1 MSDLFKSADPAFL
14 RRLGMIVAGVVVLG
28 VLALVLLRESAPAH
42 YTTEAVT
49 RGPLA
54 VTVRASGTLQPRDQV
69 DVGAEISGRIDE
81 LYVDFND
88 RVTKGQKL
96 VHLNTEQIEAQLAQ
110 ARASLAQAQA
120 TYTQTAQNY
129 PRTVALAKSNAASK
143 QDLDTAR
150 AEMLRARAN
159 VNLAIAQVHAN
170 QTLLSKATIYSPMDG
185 VVLERKVSRG
195 QTLTATMQ
203 TPVLFTLASDLSHM
217 ELHVDIAEAD
227 VGQMHAGQAAVFT
240 VDAFPGRTF
249 TAKLTSIRSAPKRV
263 RGRVMYEG
271 VLEVANSGGLL
282 KPGMTAT
289 AEIAVARVADTLL
302 VPNAAL
308 HFAPPPDAANTP
320 FASNA
325 AGESRVWTV
334 DDNRLVPH
342 TVKLG
347 ASDGR
352 RSQMLH
358 GDLDA
363 GDQVVTGQK

>member
-1 MSDLFKSADPAFL
+1 MSDFFKSADRAFL
-14 RRLGMIVAGVVVLG
+14 RRLAIIAAGVVVLAG
-28 VLALVLLRESAPAH
+28 LAVIFPRENASSH
-42 YTTEAVT
+42 YITEAVT

-54 VTVRASGTLQPRDQV
+54 VTVRATGTLQPRDQV
-69 DVGAEISGRIDE
+69 EVGAEISGRIDE
-81 LYVDFND
+81 IFADYND

-96 VHLNTEQIEAQLAQ
+96 AHLNTEQIEAQLAQ
-110 ARASLAQAQA
+110 ARAGEAQAQA

-143 QDLDTAR
+143 QDLDNAR

-203 TPVLFTLASDLSHM
+203 TPVLFVLASDLSHM
-217 ELHVDIAEAD
+217 ELHVDVAEAD
-227 VGQMHAGQAAVFT
+227 VGQLHAGQTAAFT

-249 TAKLTSIRSAPKRV
+249 NAKLTSIRSAPKRV

-282 KPGMTAT
+282 KPGMSAT
-289 AEIAVARVADTLL
+289 ARIVAARVADALL

-308 HFAPPPDAANTP
+308 HFEPPPDAANTP
-320 FASNA
+320 FPDA
-325 AGESRVWTV
+325 AGDTRMFTV
-334 DDNRLVPH
+334 DDDRLVPH

-347 ASDGR
+347 ASNGHR
-352 RSQMLH
+352 TQLLH
-358 GDLDA
+358 GDLNE
-363 GDQVVTGQK
+363 GDQVVTGRK